1 MHVNQPVKL
10 DWPTPTT
17 DVDTSKM
24 RAALERLAVAVASS
38 NGLAEPID
46 PEESGADVPPALKD
60 LADEMAGARVGEE
73 FELNLLAEDR
83 TDLGPF
89 TLLGEPTSYYPLFE
103 TVDDAVILTLND
115 EGIPGGVWWIDE
127 ELDMHLLAT
136 SLDEYVDTVARAIA
150 ALSPESSEPAE
161 DVWRAVAASKRSTFT
176 VLESVEDLSSHVEFA
191 ADGLSARLVADQA

>member
-24 RAALERLAVAVASS
+24 RAAFERLAAAVAAS
-38 NGLAEPID
+38 NGLADSID

-60 LADEMAGARVGEE
+60 LADELAGVRVGE
-73 FELNLLAEDR
+73 FELTLLAEDR

-103 TVDDAVILTLND
+103 TTDDAVILTLNN

-127 ELDMHLLAT
+127 ELNMHLLAT
-136 SLDEYVDTVARAIA
+136 SLDEYVDTVTRAIA
-150 ALSPESSEPAE
+150 ALSPEASDPGDE
-161 DVWRAVAASKRSTFT
+161 VWRAVTESQRSTFT
-176 VLESVEDLSSHVEFA
+176 VLESVDDLSSHVEFEP
-191 ADGLSARLVADQA
+191 DGLSARLVADGE

>member
-17 DVDTSKM
+17 DVETSKM
-24 RAALERLAVAVASS
+24 RAALERLAVAVAAS

-73 FELNLLAEDR
+73 FELNLLAEER

-89 TLLGEPTSYYPLFE
+89 TLLGEPTSYYPSSRP
-103 TVDDAVILTLND
+103 LTT
-115 EGIPGGVWWIDE
+115 P
-127 ELDMHLLAT
+127 
-136 SLDEYVDTVARAIA
+136 
-150 ALSPESSEPAE
+150 
-161 DVWRAVAASKRSTFT
+161 
-176 VLESVEDLSSHVEFA
+176 
-191 ADGLSARLVADQA
+191 

>member
-1 MHVNQPVKL
+1 
-10 DWPTPTT
+10 
-17 DVDTSKM
+17 DTSKM

-150 ALSPESSEPAE
+150 ALSPEASEPAQ

-191 ADGLSARLVADQA
+191 PDGLSARLVADQA